1 MRDRAHRRED
11 GIAHS
16 PGNMGCTLSAE
27 ERAALDRSKA
37 IERNLKEDGV
47 VAAKDVKLL
56 LLGKRRASPAAGLPR
71 GCRCASAARRGTAR
85 LGLWLGLRGA
95 EVLSVVLISLP
106 GLTLPSRSLQAAGSP
121 VKAPSSNR

>member
-1 MRDRAHRRED
+1 MRDQSDD
-11 GIAHS
+11 GIVHS

-47 VAAKDVKLL
+47 TAAKDVKLL
-56 LLGKRRASPAAGLPR
+56 LLGKRRASRAEGLRGCWAAGLRLGP
-71 GCRCASAARRGTAR
+71 AR
-85 LGLWLGLRGA
+85 LGVLVVVGTAWGGGALRGSDFTA
-95 EVLSVVLISLP
+95 
-106 GLTLPSRSLQAAGSP
+106 LTLPSVSPQAAESP